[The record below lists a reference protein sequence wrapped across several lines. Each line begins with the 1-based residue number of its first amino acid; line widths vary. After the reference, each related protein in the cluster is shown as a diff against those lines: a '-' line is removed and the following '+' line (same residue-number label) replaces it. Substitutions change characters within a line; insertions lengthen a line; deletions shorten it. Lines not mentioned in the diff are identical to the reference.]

1 MDDGIRILNLPAM
14 ETVSFY
20 GFGENPEDAAISLMM
35 KWSEEHQY
43 FSHANGRCF
52 GFNNPDP
59 TPGSKNYGYEIWLTI
74 PDGIDSGDTP
84 KKQFSGGLYAVAHC
98 SGMLADA
105 FEFIPAAWKNL
116 MEWLESSSY
125 KMGKHQWL
133 EEQLGEDGLSFVEM
147 PLKGRISLDLYM
159 PILA

>member
-1 MDDGIRILNLPAM
+1 MP
-14 ETVSFY
+14 
-20 GFGENPEDAAISLMM
+20 SLI
-35 KWSEEHQY
+35 
-43 FSHANGRCF
+43 APGCF
-52 GFNNPDP
+52 
-59 TPGSKNYGYEIWLTI
+59 E
-74 PDGIDSGDTP
+74 
-84 KKQFSGGLYAVAHC
+84 
-98 SGMLADA
+98 ADA

-125 KMGKHQWL
+125 KMGKHQWF